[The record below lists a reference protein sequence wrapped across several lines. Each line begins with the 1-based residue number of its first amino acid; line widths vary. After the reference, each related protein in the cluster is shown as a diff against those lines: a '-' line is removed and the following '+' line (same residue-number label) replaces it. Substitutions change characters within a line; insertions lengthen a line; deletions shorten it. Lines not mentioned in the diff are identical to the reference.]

1 METFP
6 PAAAV
11 WVPTPPSLSRLCYIS
26 FWFIAVVARRE
37 EELMRMEQDLH
48 LLRKQRIR
56 SEMTED
62 EDM

>member
-1 METFP
+1 METLP

-11 WVPTPPSLSRLCYIS
+11 WVPTPPSLSRLCYAS
-26 FWFIAVVARRE
+26 VWFIAVVTRRE
-37 EELMRMEQDLH
+37 EVLVRMVQDLH
-48 LLRKQRIR
+48 LLRTQRIR